1 MACKCSLSE
10 WELDEL
16 RMLRGRG
23 WTVRRLA
30 AWYGLSERTIQ
41 RLLRRMGCKPLR
53 ADLSADVA
61 QNE

>member
-41 RLLRRMGCKPLR
+41 RLLRRMGAEKEE
-53 ADLSADVA
+53 D
-61 QNE
+61 E